1 LPCPFWA
8 EQPGSYGPLQG
19 NFFSRYKKRFN
30 PETDILIFMCRSGGR
45 SCDSAD
51 IAVSQ
56 ANWPADKIYSMMGG
70 FEGDKMKNEFSAF
83 NGKRVLGG
91 WKNEGLPWTYKVDPK
106 FAYPEAD

>member
-1 LPCPFWA
+1 
-8 EQPGSYGPLQG
+8 
-19 NFFSRYKKRFN
+19 
-30 PETDILIFMCRSGGR
+30 
-45 SCDSAD
+45 
-51 IAVSQ
+51 
-56 ANWPADKIYSMMGG
+56 MMGG